1 MNPVTKIAQEVTNHR
16 IFKGLIL
23 SLILLTVIIVGIE
36 TYPAIASK
44 HHNLLVFLDNL
55 VVYSFTI
62 EIILKII
69 AFGKR
74 PWDFFRD
81 PWNVFDFVIVAICLI
96 PSVDTHFVA
105 VLRIFRILRI
115 LRMITFFP
123 KLRLL
128 IGTLLKSIPSMGYV
142 GLLLFILFYVYAI
155 LGIFM
160 FGAADPAHFGDLHHA
175 MVTLFKVL
183 TLEGWTDI
191 MNTHLYGDQLTA
203 QSEILTIG
211 PFFYFASFILIGA
224 MIIMNLFIGVIMKS
238 MEESQN
244 EINQEIQEI
253 KLNSETSDEVYSN
266 ILSKLDE
273 LRNEIYNLQSANKQN
288 EQNSNHHP

>member
-1 MNPVTKIAQEVTNHR
+1 MSPIVRIANDVINHK

-23 SLILLTVIIVGIE
+23 SLILLTAIIVGIE

-81 PWNVFDFVIVAICLI
+81 PWNVFDFTIVAICLI
-96 PSVDTHFVA
+96 PSIDTHFVA

-115 LRMITFFP
+115 LRIITFFP

-142 GLLLFILFYVYAI
+142 VMLLSILFYVYAI
-155 LGIFM
+155 LGIFL
-160 FGAADPAHFGDLHHA
+160 FGAADPVHFGDLHHA

-191 MNTHLYGDQLTA
+191 MNTHLYGNEVTA
-203 QSEILTIG
+203 QSEIRTIG

-244 EINQEIQEI
+244 ELNQEIKEI
-253 KLNSETSDEVYSN
+253 KTNSETSDEIYSS
-266 ILSKLDE
+266 IISKLDE
-273 LRNEIYNLQSANKQN
+273 LRNEISSLKEAKK
-288 EQNSNHHP
+288 